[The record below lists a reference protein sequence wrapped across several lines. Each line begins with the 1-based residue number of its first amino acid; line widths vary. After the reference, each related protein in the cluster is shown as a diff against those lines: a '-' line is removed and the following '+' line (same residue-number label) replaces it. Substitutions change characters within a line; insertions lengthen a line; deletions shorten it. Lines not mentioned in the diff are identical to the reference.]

1 MPMSA
6 TLPCNT
12 PAKAIHVL
20 GGIAGWASPYGE
32 RGTVSM
38 IVTLTYDDGKTEV
51 TEWKN
56 GVHIADYIRRVDV
69 PQSQFAFALRNQQ
82 VRYLTIEPK
91 RTATIK
97 SITLAKGPDDTAP
110 VVMAVTVE
118 TP

>member
-1 MPMSA
+1 MWTPFFHSVISV
-6 TLPCNT
+6 LP
-12 PAKAIHVL
+12 
-20 GGIAGWASPYGE
+20 SSY
-32 RGTVSM
+32 VS
-38 IVTLTYDDGKTEV
+38 VTIIETEV